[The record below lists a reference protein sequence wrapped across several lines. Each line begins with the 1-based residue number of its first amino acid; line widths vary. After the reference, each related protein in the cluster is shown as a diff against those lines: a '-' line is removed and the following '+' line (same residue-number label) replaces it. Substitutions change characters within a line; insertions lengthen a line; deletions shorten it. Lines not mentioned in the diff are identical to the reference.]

1 MRKDVIQNTMGRN
14 PSQADRRTNYFSPWS
29 NENWLDHFLDSDVS
43 PFTNDSRFLSP
54 AIDIEETAE
63 EYLVSADLPGINK
76 DDISIDCSANLLTIT
91 AERKYESG
99 EGRKENRRERF
110 FGTYQRSFT
119 LPQGADTSK
128 VDATYE
134 GGVLMV
140 HIPKGE
146 AVKSRRIQI
155 GERNKQG
162 KDSSNKH

>member
-1 MRKDVIQNTMGRN
+1 MRKEIVQNTSGRN
-14 PSQADRRTNYFSPWS
+14 PVLNERRSSYFSPWS
-29 NENWLDHFLDSDVS
+29 NENWLDNFLDSDVS
-43 PFTNDSRFLSP
+43 SFTNDSRFLSP

-63 EYLVSADLPGINK
+63 EYLVSADLPGIK
-76 DDISIDCSANLLTIT
+76 KEDISIDCSANLLTIC

-119 LPQGADTSK
+119 LPQGADTNK
-128 VDATYE
+128 VEASYE
-134 GGVLMV
+134 GGVLLV

-155 GERNKQG
+155 GGPDKQA
-162 KDSSNKH
+162 KVTTNKH